1 MENRLDNTRFGQF
14 IDFGELREAAAVAC
28 GEVLQLKPSERVLI
42 ATNPDPE
49 VSLISQALYDAAVE
63 LAAEPVIIYQPVKTQ
78 LDFADP
84 AVYAAVETLPDV
96 FISMSAEKLGKDER
110 GINKPYEYGGKEY
123 TSLFH
128 YHLFG
133 TKSLRS
139 FWSPNITVE
148 QFIRTVPVDY
158 GRMRKECAAVA
169 RVFDRGVSVRITS
182 PAGTDVVIGIEGRK
196 SFVDDGDFSKP
207 GRGGNLPA
215 GETFI
220 SPVVGTAEGVIVF
233 DGSVSLHNGVQ
244 VIRTPVRVK
253 VEEGYIVSV
262 DGGEEAKAL
271 EESLTEGEN
280 LARRFQREGRL
291 SPGQSELYAHNARN
305 IGELGIGLNPAA
317 EIVGSMLIDEKA
329 YRTCHLAVGHN
340 YDEDAPALI
349 HLDGLVTE
357 PTVTVSDAE
366 GAVTAVLEKGE
377 PAL

>member
-1 MENRLDNTRFGQF
+1 MDNRLQNTRFSQF
-14 IDFGELREAAAVAC
+14 IDFGGLEEAAAVAC
-28 GEVLQLKPSERVLI
+28 GEVLKLKSSERVLI

-49 VSLISQALYDAAVE
+49 VSLISQALYDAAAD
-63 LAAEPVIIYQPVKTQ
+63 LGAEPVIIYQPVKTQ

-110 GINKPYEYGGKEY
+110 GIDKPYEYGGKEY

-158 GRMRKECAAVA
+158 GRMRKECGSVA
-169 RVFDRGVSVRITS
+169 RIFDSGTSVRITS
-182 PAGTDVVIGIEGRK
+182 SAGTDLVIGIDGRE
-196 SFVDDGDFSKP
+196 SLVDDGDFSKP

-220 SPVVGTAEGVIVF
+220 SPVVGTAAGMIVF
-233 DGSVSLHNGVQ
+233 DGSISLHNGVQ
-244 VIRTPVRVK
+244 VIRNPIRVK
-253 VEEGYIVSV
+253 VEEGYVVSV
-262 DGGEEAKAL
+262 EGGEEAKAL

-280 LARRFQREGRL
+280 LARRFHREGRL
-291 SPGQSELYAHNARN
+291 GSDQAGLYARNARN

-317 EIVGSMLIDEKA
+317 EILGSMLIDEKA
-329 YRTCHLAVGHN
+329 YRTCHLAIGHN

-357 PTVTVSDAE
+357 PTVTVTDP
-366 GAVTAVLEKGE
+366 GGRVTVVLEKGE
-377 PAL
+377 LEL